1 MKILYDDQ
9 IFTIQHFGGISRY
22 FCELM
27 EQFSQDPEID
37 FRIALRYTLNEH
49 LIRKTRLNRFWT
61 RRNVFFSGSAFFE
74 TIQKKIHVNA
84 LNHVFRNRDESIR
97 RLQEQ
102 DFDIFH
108 PTYFDTYFLPYLGNR
123 PCVATMYDMTLER
136 FPGLFPRE
144 DAVRAGKKKIAVRAD
159 RIIAI
164 SESTKNDIV
173 TVLNVPE
180 EKIRTIHLAG
190 SLDPEVY
197 AGPAPSP
204 PRTGLPD
211 RYLLFVGNR
220 FTYKNFTFMADALA
234 PVFAEDPTLYL
245 VCAGGGLF
253 SRSENEHLQKNGMAS
268 RVLLLPADDATLGYL
283 YRNAIAFIFPS
294 LYEGFGLPI
303 IDAFNCGCPAV
314 LSNTS
319 SLPEVG
325 GSAARYFDPAD
336 GASLERIIREILS
349 DEGARKELVAKGRD
363 RAGLFS
369 WKKTAEMTKEAYREA
384 AETARDRPT
393 RV

>member
-27 EQFSQDPEID
+27 EHFSQDPEID

-49 LIRKTRLNRFWT
+49 LIGATRLNRYWT
-61 RRNVFFSGSAFFE
+61 HRNNLFSDSRILE
-74 TIQKKIHVNA
+74 KIQKSVHINA

-97 RLQEQ
+97 QLETQ
-102 DFDIFH
+102 DFDVFH
-108 PTYFDTYFLPYLGNR
+108 PTYFDPYFLSRLGTR
-123 PCVATMYDMTLER
+123 ACVTTMYDMTLER
-136 FPGLFPRE
+136 FPKLFPGE
-144 DAVRAGKKKIAVRAD
+144 DAVRAGKEKIAMRAD

-173 TVLNVPE
+173 RVLNVPG

-190 SLDPEVY
+190 SLDPEAC

-211 RYLLFVGNR
+211 RFLLFVGNR

-234 PVFAEDPTLYL
+234 PVFAEDPALHL
-245 VCAGGGLF
+245 VCAGGGMF
-253 SRSENEHLQKNGMAS
+253 SRSEKEHLQKNGMAS
-268 RVLLLPADDATLGYL
+268 RVLLVPADDATLGYL

-294 LYEGFGLPI
+294 LYEGFGLPV

-325 GSAARYFDPAD
+325 GTAALYFDPSD
-336 GASLERIIREILS
+336 RASLERIIREILS
-349 DEGARKELVAKGRD
+349 DENVRKELGAKGRD

-369 WKKTAEMTKEAYREA
+369 WKKTAAMTKEAYREA
-384 AETARDRPT
+384 AETA
-393 RV
+393 